1 MSNPVLLCICL
12 QLHNQRLKNINYPK
26 ELICMLLIVLLQPA
40 KWKWPLFY
48 FFFFFKITD
57 YLCMSR
63 RQMEDLRIFFLFVK
77 AFNKFLRFV
86 TTLCISKKK
95 TKITLKNSICT
106 FLNYHS
112 ADVSCYSSMTSEAAM
127 FNS

>member
-1 MSNPVLLCICL
+1 
-12 QLHNQRLKNINYPK
+12 
-26 ELICMLLIVLLQPA
+26 MLLIVLLQPA

-48 FFFFFKITD
+48 FFFFLITD

-86 TTLCISKKK
+86 TMLCI
-95 TKITLKNSICT
+95 
-106 FLNYHS
+106 F
-112 ADVSCYSSMTSEAAM
+112 
-127 FNS
+127 